1 MKSVLHKISSL
12 FLALLLVFSTTSFT
26 VEKHFCGDFLIDV
39 SFLGNA
45 DSCKGE
51 TKKNCDGQA
60 VVVKKKCCKDELAHI
75 KGQDDIKKTTDEK
88 ITFQQQ
94 KFILAF
100 NISFKLLF
108 GSLEKQ
114 FIPHKNYSPPKII
127 QDIQVLNEV
136 FII

>member
-1 MKSVLHKISSL
+1 MKSLLYKISSS

-39 SFLGNA
+39 SFLGDA

-51 TKKNCDGQA
+51 TQKSCDGES
-60 VVVKKKCCKDELAHI
+60 VIVKKKCCKDELAHI
-75 KGQDDIKKTTDEK
+75 KGQDDIKKTANEK
-88 ITFQQQ
+88 ITFEQQ
-94 KFILAF
+94 KFIIAF
-100 NISFKLLF
+100 SISYKLLF
-108 GSLEKQ
+108 ESLEKQ

-127 QDIQVLNEV
+127 RDIQVLNDV